1 MLAPSNVSRYRLS
14 ARSRSDA
21 CPTSAL
27 STSAA
32 CTRTTTSMVV
42 LNANVLMAAVSL
54 MVMVCCWSQKGN
66 AVFNALAMKCF
77 QLCFVTSVSSYAGTW
92 VTTFGPR

>member
-1 MLAPSNVSRYRLS
+1 LPHERAIHV
-14 ARSRSDA
+14 RSLHAHHNIDGCFECERSHG
-21 CPTSAL
+21 
-27 STSAA
+27 
-32 CTRTTTSMVV
+32 RR
-42 LNANVLMAAVSL
+42 
-54 MVMVCCWSQKGN
+54 N

>member
-1 MLAPSNVSRYRLS
+1 
-14 ARSRSDA
+14 
-21 CPTSAL
+21 
-27 STSAA
+27 
-32 CTRTTTSMVV
+32 MVV

-77 QLCFVTSVSSYAGTW
+77 QLCFVASVSSYAGIW